1 MNEEL
6 EDELTKFEQEHLVSE
21 KEIRGKLIRWVVRNL
36 ITVLLYVYFW
46 HIPWVKYTLFVT
58 VPLAIIGLVMIFGYN
73 RMIERRVEKTR
84 AKIANTLEEE

>member
-1 MNEEL
+1 MNQELEEEL
-6 EDELTKFEQEHLVSE
+6 NKFEQEHFVS
-21 KEIRGKLIRWVVRNL
+21 KTEIRGKLVRWVVRNL

-46 HIPWVKYTLFVT
+46 HIPWVKYTLFLT
-58 VPLAIIGLVMIFGYN
+58 IPLAILGLVMIFGYN